1 MQIVVLD
8 GYTLAADGHSW
19 DALLPL
25 GEVEVHDRSSP
36 EEVVG
41 RARGAAVLVTN
52 KARIP
57 AQVIDA
63 SPTLRF
69 IAVSATGFD
78 CVDVRAA
85 PQKVTVGSAGS
96 LRLRAMPVL

>member
-1 MQIVVLD
+1 MKIVVLD

-36 EEVVG
+36 DEVAE
-41 RARGAAVLVTN
+41 RAHSATVLVTN

-63 SPTLRF
+63 SPALRF
-69 IAVSATGFD
+69 
-78 CVDVRAA
+78 VR
-85 PQKVTVGSAGS
+85 P
-96 LRLRAMPVL
+96 